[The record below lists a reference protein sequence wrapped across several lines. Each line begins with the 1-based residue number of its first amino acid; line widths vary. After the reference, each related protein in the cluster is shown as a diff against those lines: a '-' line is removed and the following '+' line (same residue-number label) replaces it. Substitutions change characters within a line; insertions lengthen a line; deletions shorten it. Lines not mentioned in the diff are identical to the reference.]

1 MYVHALNVHRLNNFP
16 AIIADIYLIC
26 QNKIFNYGKGIIL
39 KTAYQCKSESFW
51 WLISYRQYVIIP
63 KKLEKVICFCDGF
76 KICSLIIYNTITV
89 NYPLSKANGL
99 PASSTS

>member
-1 MYVHALNVHRLNNFP
+1 MYDHALNVHRLNNFP

-63 KKLEKVICFCDGF
+63 KKLEKVICLFDGVSV
-76 KICSLIIYNTITV
+76 K
-89 NYPLSKANGL
+89 
-99 PASSTS
+99 

>member
-1 MYVHALNVHRLNNFP
+1 MYVHALNVHRLNNFL

-26 QNKIFNYGKGIIL
+26 HNKFFNYGKGIIL

-63 KKLEKVICFCDGF
+63 KKLEIANKILKKIVEKIVFVGIFCD
-76 KICSLIIYNTITV
+76 IIRKSIF
-89 NYPLSKANGL
+89 SKGE
-99 PASSTS
+99 